1 MAGTGASRHGK
12 GAVRHLG
19 ARRDRERPDAQITA
33 HLRDS
38 PRYDAPPVRPCGGSS
53 MSRRRPGAVRADWAD
68 PRRLA
73 ALAGE
78 LRQQSTGQAGPRPGV
93 HAESRPRDP
102 TGRVL
107 SAIKV
112 TIRLTGSGTVRY
124 FDTWTQLSAYLAGED
139 FDGIAGDVR
148 SILISH
154 RPGQKP

>member
-1 MAGTGASRHGK
+1 
-12 GAVRHLG
+12 V
-19 ARRDRERPDAQITA
+19 
-33 HLRDS
+33 
-38 PRYDAPPVRPCGGSS
+38 
-53 MSRRRPGAVRADWAD
+53 SRRRPGAARADWAD

-78 LRQQSTGQAGPRPGV
+78 LRQPSAGQAGSRPGA
-93 HAESRPRDP
+93 HTESRSRDH

-112 TIRLTGSGTVRY
+112 TIRLSGSGTVRY
-124 FDTWTQLSAYLAGED
+124 FDTWTQLSTYLAGED
-139 FDGIAGDVR
+139 FDGIAADVR

>member
-1 MAGTGASRHGK
+1 
-12 GAVRHLG
+12 
-19 ARRDRERPDAQITA
+19 
-33 HLRDS
+33 
-38 PRYDAPPVRPCGGSS
+38 
-53 MSRRRPGAVRADWAD
+53 MSRRRPGAARADWAD

-78 LRQQSTGQAGPRPGV
+78 LRQQPTGQAGTRPGD
-93 HAESRPRDP
+93 HAESRPRDH

-112 TIRLTGSGTVRY
+112 TIRLSASGTVRY
-124 FDTWTQLSAYLAGED
+124 FDTWTQLSAFLSGED

-154 RPGQKP
+154 RPAPKP

>member
-1 MAGTGASRHGK
+1 
-12 GAVRHLG
+12 
-19 ARRDRERPDAQITA
+19 
-33 HLRDS
+33 
-38 PRYDAPPVRPCGGSS
+38 
-53 MSRRRPGAVRADWAD
+53 MSRRRPGAARSDWAD

-78 LRQQSTGQAGPRPGV
+78 LRQQPTGHAGPRPGD
-93 HAESRPRDP
+93 HAASRPRDH

-112 TIRLTGSGTVRY
+112 TIRLSSSGTVRY
-124 FDTWTQLSAYLAGED
+124 FDTWPQLSAYLAGED
-139 FDGIAGDVR
+139 FDGIAADVR

>member
-1 MAGTGASRHGK
+1 
-12 GAVRHLG
+12 
-19 ARRDRERPDAQITA
+19 
-33 HLRDS
+33 
-38 PRYDAPPVRPCGGSS
+38 

>member
-1 MAGTGASRHGK
+1 
-12 GAVRHLG
+12 
-19 ARRDRERPDAQITA
+19 
-33 HLRDS
+33 
-38 PRYDAPPVRPCGGSS
+38 
-53 MSRRRPGAVRADWAD
+53 MSRRRPGAARADWAD

-78 LRQQSTGQAGPRPGV
+78 LRQQSTGQAGPRPGD
-93 HAESRPRDP
+93 HAGSRPRDH

-107 SAIKV
+107 SALKV
-112 TIRLTGSGTVRY
+112 TIRLSGSGTVRY

-139 FDGIAGDVR
+139 FGGIAGEVR